1 MARSSSRVPQR
12 MWMPLATSGSPE
24 LRAHC
29 PTALWTRGHVA
40 RSAAGWPHRTQPRAS
55 ARTFHAKRAQHGG
68 ASKSLSE
75 RVFLK
80 LVVGSVPLECAK
92 SDPPSCLEDVDVD
105 DGRPAGHGRG
115 RGRIAITS
123 TSGLGESC
131 STMVRYAR
139 EAHRGDPRTRKPA
152 PAHTRR
158 TCHRMCVT
166 TCHRPRLAVSFGPPL
181 TDLS

>member
-1 MARSSSRVPQR
+1 MDAVGNEWVSGIAGALSDSALDARPCCSKCSWMAASDSTSSIGAYIPCEKS
-12 MWMPLATSGSPE
+12 
-24 LRAHC
+24 
-29 PTALWTRGHVA
+29 
-40 RSAAGWPHRTQPRAS
+40 S
-55 ARTFHAKRAQHGG
+55 ARRRLKQAPKR
-68 ASKSLSE
+68 KSLSE